1 MQTFRVFGS
10 KTQEFYTD
18 IAAADPGEAYDIA
31 YKDPMQWF
39 EVEIDDP
46 IEPHTVELLDMQIN
60 EDEVQLNK
68 DNVEDDYP
76 SMESGIIIGGTN

>member
-31 YKDPMQWF
+31 YKDPLQWF

-46 IEPHTVELLDMQIN
+46 IEPHTVELLDMQ
-60 EDEVQLNK
+60 LNK
-68 DNVEDDYP
+68 DNIEDDYP
-76 SMESGIIIGGTN
+76 TMESGIIIGGTN

>member
-1 MQTFRVFGS
+1 MQTFRVYGS
-10 KTQEFYTD
+10 RTQEFYTD

-46 IEPHTVELLDMQIN
+46 IEPHTVELVEQDI
-60 EDEVQLNK
+60 QLNK
-68 DNVEDDYP
+68 DNDDDYP
-76 SMESGIIIGGTN
+76 SMESGILIGGSN

>member
-1 MQTFRVFGS
+1 
-10 KTQEFYTD
+10 
-18 IAAADPGEAYDIA
+18 
-31 YKDPMQWF
+31 MQWF

-46 IEPHTVELLDMQIN
+46 IEPHHVELLDL
-60 EDEVQLNK
+60 QLNK